1 MDISTSRTASRQGSA
16 IDRAN
21 LTRAAPPRGQ
31 APGHAMP
38 PPLTVDWARHDD
50 QVREAQRLRHRVFVD
65 EMGAQLLPVAGTPP
79 GLDADAFDP
88 FCEHLLV
95 RTAPTADAPARV
107 VGTYRVLTPHQA
119 KRAGGYYSESEF
131 DLSGLGDVR
140 TQLVE
145 FGRACI
151 DPDYR
156 KGGVLMMLWS
166 GLSEILKQGRYEH
179 VFGCASVSLRDDGVT
194 AAKVWRE
201 VREKT
206 LHTPRASVKPLH
218 RYPVDLLDSDLPAAM
233 PALLNGYLKLGA
245 RICGEPAWDPDFNS
259 ADLPMMM
266 RIADLPSRYR
276 QHFASLEHTHMP
288 A

>member
-1 MDISTSRTASRQGSA
+1 MLELVRSTSSFFTLPGST
-16 IDRAN
+16 D
-21 LTRAAPPRGQ
+21 TQRGLVVGLAQ
-31 APGHAMP
+31 TPAE
-38 PPLTVDWARHDD
+38 L
-50 QVREAQRLRHRVFVD
+50 ESIQRLRYDVFSTEYGAV
-65 EMGAQLLPVAGTPP
+65 MGATAEGI
-79 GLDADAFDP
+79 DADSFDP
-88 FCEHLLV
+88 FCEHLMV
-95 RTAPTADAPARV
+95 RELGSDRV

-131 DLSGLGDVR
+131 DLGGLGDVR
-140 TQLVE
+140 NQLVE

-206 LHTPRASVKPLH
+206 LHTTRASVKPLH
-218 RYPVDLLDSDLPAAM
+218 RYPVDLLDSDLPATM

-245 RICGEPAWDPDFNS
+245 RICGEPAWDPDFNT
-259 ADLPMMM
+259 ADFPMLLSVSKMG
-266 RIADLPSRYR
+266 SRYR
-276 QHFASLEHTHMP
+276 RHFGFDKLSDRA
-288 A
+288 